1 MNNKITSRSDYNDEP
16 PYNIYKP
23 NKNRTRSNRSMPHVP
38 HQHTYDG
45 LHKWY
50 VSMFE
55 KLGWMLLAKNN
66 EWNDK
71 IITYKN
77 SVNRLEEAIIFKH
90 KNTKDE
96 DRKMDLIIMLENVN
110 ILKQHIRVDFM

>member
-1 MNNKITSRSDYNDEP
+1 MNNNSPSDYNNK
-16 PYNIYKP
+16 PYNNYRP
-23 NKNRTRSNRSMPHVP
+23 NRNKNRTRSNRGIQQVP

-55 KLGWMLLAKNN
+55 NLGWMLLAKNN
-66 EWNDK
+66 GWNDK
-71 IITYKN
+71 IITYRN
-77 SVNRLEEAIIFKH
+77 SVNRLEEAIFFKH

-96 DRKMDLIIMLENVN
+96 DRKMDLRIMSENVD
-110 ILKQHIRVDFM
+110 ILKQHIRADFM

>member
-1 MNNKITSRSDYNDEP
+1 MNNNKSQSNYNDEP
-16 PYNIYKP
+16 SYNNY
-23 NKNRTRSNRSMPHVP
+23 NQNRNRTRSNRGIQQVP

-77 SVNRLEEAIIFKH
+77 SVNRLEEAILFKH
-90 KNTKDE
+90 KNTKDP
-96 DRKMDLIIMLENVN
+96 DHKMDLKIMLENVYV
-110 ILKQHIRVDFM
+110 LKEHIRKDFMS

>member
-1 MNNKITSRSDYNDEP
+1 
-16 PYNIYKP
+16 
-23 NKNRTRSNRSMPHVP
+23 
-38 HQHTYDG
+38 
-45 LHKWY
+45 
-50 VSMFE
+50 MFE